1 MSGSVRARRGWL
13 VAWLW
18 CAACGGAP
26 SADLPRNIEDKRP
39 AEAPAA
45 VARPATP
52 PEPVEP
58 MRIGGAVSPP
68 KPKSRL
74 DIRWPGDPS
83 DCYELGAAVFEYVVD
98 STGRAQKVRLIKG
111 VENEHTQAARD
122 AIARQ
127 QFEPATFRGKPVD
140 VIYHVSINHVPLK
153 TVKGP
158 C

>member
-1 MSGSVRARRGWL
+1 MACL
-13 VAWLW
+13 C

-26 SADLPRNIEDKRP
+26 SSDVPKNIEQRQP
-39 AEAPAA
+39 QSPAA
-45 VARPATP
+45 ARPAAP
-52 PEPVEP
+52 PEPLKPPEP
-58 MRIGGAVSPP
+58 MRIGGEVIPP

-74 DIRWPGDPS
+74 NVRWPGDPA

-98 STGRAQKVRLIKG
+98 RTGRADRVRLIKG
-111 VENEHTQAARD
+111 VENEHTQAARE
-122 AIARQ
+122 AITRQ

-153 TVKGP
+153 KVKGS